1 MTPTVVYVAQ
11 VSMSKTSPLINIFS
25 ADPKASIVPVRV
37 DGLSFP
43 KLESA
48 GLLASADYSKV
59 EGRGTYE
66 ELDNG
71 SGRHRYVKGAGNL
84 ESLRSR
90 GEDDPRS
97 FPQFGHAHSRKFFFG
112 SDSSTTGIGQ
122 TAPRVRGALALPYAV
137 GEVINAAV
145 FLDLLMRKEGIST
158 VQAAEA
164 KGLTIPEGAIYSPG
178 ISADICEGL
187 ARARRESGRNEIL
200 ERLPHKYGLAS
211 LRVPSCARLR
221 TREDV
226 TTSKGEFWTRVLRSP
241 EKMEMVGRVLRHQLQ
256 CGFVSL
262 STHLQNVYDAPNSLC
277 PHADSSDLVPISE
290 VMNAGARAEVD
301 KEVLLE
307 ALVMRQLQYMP
318 LNLMRFSALPELRND
333 AKGAIHTILSTIA
346 PGEWTHQE
354 REALAI
360 SFPRKPYTVLSTIAN
375 RLIDMNL
382 VDVSPQADW
391 VKIQRQHSRFGYDL
405 VADHLTRVALASA
418 CALYTGVVEA
428 EAKGGLSDLC

>member
-1 MTPTVVYVAQ
+1 MTPPVVCVAQ
-11 VSMSKTSPLINIFS
+11 GTMSKTSPLINIFS
-25 ADPKASIVPVRV
+25 ADPKATVVPIRIE
-37 DGLSFP
+37 GLSFP
-43 KLESA
+43 KVESA
-48 GLLASADYSKV
+48 GLLAVPDHAKV

-66 ELDNG
+66 ELPNG
-71 SGRHRYVKGAGNL
+71 SGRYRYVKGSGNL

-90 GEDDPRS
+90 SEGDLRL
-97 FPQFGHAHSRKFFFG
+97 FPQFGHAHASQFCFG
-112 SDSSTTGIGQ
+112 HDSSATGIGQ

-145 FLDLLMRKEGIST
+145 FLDILMRKEGILT

-187 ARARRESGRNEIL
+187 ARARRESGVTDIPGRIT
-200 ERLPHKYGLAS
+200 HKYGLAS
-211 LRVPSCARLR
+211 LRVPSCTRLR

-226 TTSKGEFWTRVLRSP
+226 AASRGEFWTRVLRSP

-277 PHADSSDLVPISE
+277 PHADSSDLVPICE
-290 VMNAGARAEVD
+290 VMDAGARVNVD

-318 LNLMRFSALPELRND
+318 FNVMRYSASPELRND
-333 AKGAIHTILSTIA
+333 AKGAIHTILSTVA
-346 PGEWTHQE
+346 PGEWTHRE
-354 REALAI
+354 REGFAV
-360 SFPRKPYTVLSTIAN
+360 SFPHKPYTVLSTIAN
-375 RLIDMNL
+375 RLIDMQM

-391 VKIQRQHSRFGYDL
+391 STIQRQHARFGYDL

-418 CALYTGVVEA
+418 CSLYTGLVEA
-428 EAKGGLSDLC
+428 ETNGGLCDLC